1 MGIKRF
7 PHLFKRAELVFIGG
21 GPLRHVL
28 EGMAEQWHIRD
39 RVLFLGHVEH
49 DKIIQEMEKSN
60 LLVVGSRM
68 DTSPNVITEA
78 HAVGLPVIG
87 TAAGGIPDMIDDGR
101 DGFIV
106 QTDDSEAMA
115 RYMELLLSDP
125 QRCEEMGRAG
135 KKKVRELND
144 PARIAE
150 KHVDF
155 YREIIDLQRSA

>member
-1 MGIKRF
+1 
-7 PHLFKRAELVFIGG
+7 
-21 GPLRHVL
+21 
-28 EGMAEQWHIRD
+28 MA
-39 RVLFLGHVEH
+39 
-49 DKIIQEMEKSN
+49 KSN
-60 LLVVGSRM
+60 MLVIGSRM
-68 DTSPNVITEA
+68 DTSPNVITET

-106 QTDDSEAMA
+106 PVDDSEAMA
-115 RYMELLLSDP
+115 LRMEHLLSDP
-125 QRCEEMGRAG
+125 LRCEEMGRAG

-155 YREIIDLQRSA
+155 YREIIDAQRGAQ